1 MKVKFFISTLGVL
14 FVLGAAYPQGSDKE
28 NYRDPFLSILP
39 EDVKITDSE
48 AQKRTKDAPPP
59 VAINGIL
66 WNSDNP
72 QTIIDGGVY
81 SVGDKLINLE
91 AQVFKIRKN
100 TVFISYG
107 DKISAMRTKKEEK

>member
-1 MKVKFFISTLGVL
+1 MKVKLFISTLGVL
-14 FVLGAAYPQGSDKE
+14 FVLGSAYPQESGKE

-48 AQKRTKDAPPP
+48 AQKRVKDTPPP
-59 VAINGIL
+59 VAVNGIL

-72 QTIIDGGVY
+72 QAIIDGGVY
-81 SVGDKLINLE
+81 SVGDKLIGLE

-107 DKISAMRTKKEEK
+107 DKIFEMKTKKEEK